1 MSAPEDPPPD
11 APAEPSIY
19 ADTTDDFY
27 DTPPART
34 PSPGGDTPV
43 VGPPVVD
50 APAVVAPIGGAPVG
64 GAPAVNAPVGGA
76 PATGTPVSDAHAT
89 SAPIV
94 VAPIVDASTVDAPAP
109 DAPPRRDDT
118 PILPHT
124 VSLQDAVGAP
134 TRKSK
139 VAEPDEPSPPGNR
152 KVMTIAAVTI
162 FIGLLTL
169 TLILL
174 GRANSQRYLITCKT
188 DQVRAE
194 RGRAFPPWGSQLIGG
209 TEYKPIALPANA
221 ECKPQET
228 EDIAE
233 LDRWYLD
240 ILIER
245 ASATLTAPVLDA
257 PGKPLDVAEGQLNQ
271 ALLLSRAPER
281 RDQRKEVERLLGD
294 VQYWRASLRLRDAS
308 AALSDASKQFE
319 AAAAQRPRHVSDAG
333 AWAGFLKRV
342 VDELHA
348 GPNGV
353 TTPPTAPIAPAMAG
367 PTGAPPG
374 TALPVEP
381 TPPPE
386 PVEAKPDAG
395 VPTGGVLL

>member
-1 MSAPEDPPPD
+1 MSSSSEDPPPPPPD
-11 APAEPSIY
+11 APAEPSVVVVETSAELY
-19 ADTTDDFY
+19 EQPARSDQTPVL
-27 DTPPART
+27 PPAL
-34 PSPGGDTPV
+34 D
-43 VGPPVVD
+43 
-50 APAVVAPIGGAPVG
+50 
-64 GAPAVNAPVGGA
+64 
-76 PATGTPVSDAHAT
+76 
-89 SAPIV
+89 
-94 VAPIVDASTVDAPAP
+94 
-109 DAPPRRDDT
+109 
-118 PILPHT
+118 
-124 VSLQDAVGAP
+124 LQEAVGAP
-134 TRKSK
+134 TKKSK
-139 VAEPDEPSPPGNR
+139 VVEPDEPSAPRNR
-152 KVMTIAAVTI
+152 KVMTIAAISI
-162 FIGLLTL
+162 FVGLLTL

-194 RGRAFPPWGSQLIGG
+194 QGRAFPPWGSRLIGG
-209 TEYKPIALPANA
+209 NEYKPIALPANA
-221 ECKPQET
+221 ECNPQET
-228 EDIAE
+228 DNIAE

-240 ILIER
+240 LLVER

-257 PGKPLDVAEGQLNQ
+257 PGKPLDVVEGQLNQ

-342 VDELHA
+342 VDELKA
-348 GPNGV
+348 GPNGLPAA
-353 TTPPTAPIAPAMAG
+353 TAIAPPPTTSPSGAAPQ
-367 PTGAPPG
+367 G

-381 TPPPE
+381 PPPADE
-386 PVEAKPDAG
+386 PAAAAPDAG

>member
-1 MSAPEDPPPD
+1 MSNPEDPPPPD
-11 APAEPSIY
+11 APAEPSIVVEEQPKSE
-19 ADTTDDFY
+19 
-27 DTPPART
+27 PPL
-34 PSPGGDTPV
+34 V
-43 VGPPVVD
+43 VES
-50 APAVVAPIGGAPVG
+50 
-64 GAPAVNAPVGGA
+64 
-76 PATGTPVSDAHAT
+76 TEQLYGT
-89 SAPIV
+89 
-94 VAPIVDASTVDAPAP
+94 
-109 DAPPRRDDT
+109 PRRDNT
-118 PILPHT
+118 PILPPT
-124 VSLQDAVGAP
+124 PVSLSEAVGAP
-134 TRKSK
+134 TKKSK
-139 VAEPDEPSPPGNR
+139 VVEPRDEDATPPSKR
-152 KVMTIAAVTI
+152 KAMTIAAMTI
-162 FIGLLTL
+162 FVGLLTL

-174 GRANSQRYLITCKT
+174 GRASSQRYLITCTT

-194 RGRAFPPWGSQLIGG
+194 RGRAFPPWGSQLMGG
-209 TEYKPIALPANA
+209 SEYKPIALPPNA

-228 EDIAE
+228 DNIAE

-240 ILIER
+240 LLLER

-308 AALSDASKQFE
+308 VALQDASKQFE

-342 VDELHA
+342 VDELKA

-353 TTPPTAPIAPAMAG
+353 TTVTAPAAAAMVS
-367 PTGAPPG
+367 PTGAPAG

-381 TPPPE
+381 PPVQAPAETP
-386 PVEAKPDAG
+386 PDAG

>member
-1 MSAPEDPPPD
+1 MSDPEDPPPSD
-11 APAEPSIY
+11 TPAEPTVVVE
-19 ADTTDDFY
+19 TTDQLY
-27 DTPPART
+27 GTPAALSAPPPPA
-34 PSPGGDTPV
+34 PLD
-43 VGPPVVD
+43 D
-50 APAVVAPIGGAPVG
+50 APVLP
-64 GAPAVNAPVGGA
+64 PAV
-76 PATGTPVSDAHAT
+76 DLH
-89 SAPIV
+89 
-94 VAPIVDASTVDAPAP
+94 
-109 DAPPRRDDT
+109 
-118 PILPHT
+118 
-124 VSLQDAVGAP
+124 DAVGAP
-134 TRKSK
+134 TKKSK
-139 VAEPDEPSPPGNR
+139 VVEPEEPPPPSNR
-152 KVMTIAAVTI
+152 KVMTIAAIAI
-162 FIGLLTL
+162 FLGLLTL

-174 GRANSQRYLITCKT
+174 GHANAKRYLITCKT

-194 RGRAFPPWGSQLIGG
+194 QGRAFPPWGSQLMPGN
-209 TEYKPIALPANA
+209 EYKPIALPANA

-228 EDIAE
+228 EDLAE
-233 LDRWYLD
+233 LDHWYLD
-240 ILIER
+240 LLVER
-245 ASATLTAPVLDA
+245 ASTTLTAPVLDA

-342 VDELHA
+342 IDELHA

-353 TTPPTAPIAPAMAG
+353 APVTTAPTAIA
-367 PTGAPPG
+367 PTGAPAG

-381 TPPPE
+381 PPE
-386 PVEAKPDAG
+386 APVESKPDAG